1 MTEKPTGGLDGLY
14 KGSEALATAIVS
26 GAQGIVQ
33 KPMTGAKVGGF
44 QGFLKGT
51 AQGILGSIVKPFA
64 GVVDFISKST

>member
-1 MTEKPTGGLDGLY
+1 VNKPFVQLSFDMEYVHQKEITDMTEKPTGGLDGLY

-33 KPMTGAKVGGF
+33 KPMTGARVGGF

-51 AQGILGSIVKPFA
+51 A
-64 GVVDFISKST
+64 